1 MRKGEATR
9 QRIIEE
15 AAPIFNQQG
24 FAGCSMQDLM
34 QATGLEK
41 GGIYRHFANKEELAA
56 EAFRYALARTMK
68 VRNDHLAEVS
78 GSVEKLHLAVKLFV
92 ERRSTIPGGCPL
104 MNTAIEADDGNPTLR
119 KLALNGIKDWKSRL
133 AEIVEAGLRDGEI
146 RVGTEPRRI
155 ANTMIAT
162 LEGALMI
169 SRLEG
174 DTTALRD
181 AQATLE
187 VVLDA
192 ISVKSANP
200 SSVVA
205 DSSSKI

>member
-1 MRKGEATR
+1 MGKGELTR

-15 AAPIFNQQG
+15 AAPIFNQRG
-24 FAGCSMQDLM
+24 FAGCSMQDVLD
-34 QATGLEK
+34 ATGLEK
-41 GGIYRHFANKEELAA
+41 GGVYRHFASKEELAA
-56 EAFRYALARTMK
+56 EAFQYAWTRVAKAR
-68 VRNDHLAEVS
+68 REGQDAIP
-78 GSVEKLHLAVKLFV
+78 GAVEKLKYSV
-92 ERRSTIPGGCPL
+92 RRFAETPGVFPGGCPL

-119 KLALNGIKDWKSRL
+119 ELALNGIKDWKSRL

-174 DTTALRD
+174 DGTALRD
-181 AQATLE
+181 AQTTLE
-187 VVLDA
+187 VVLDE
-192 ISVKSANP
+192 ISVRSAKP
-200 SSVVA
+200 SSVA
-205 DSSSKI
+205 AASSSKI